1 MASIMCLRQRTL
13 KGFGTVSALQKTT
26 TMKLKL
32 KNIGALKHA
41 EVTLHRLC
49 VIAGENDN
57 GKSTIG
63 KVVFCIVKAISRYEE
78 DLQESK
84 KHELD
89 EKFEGLYFLLRKS
102 VQKDDAFIEHLD
114 FFRKLEFNP
123 IEDKE
128 LLPSIDTHLDKIFE
142 HQEFEKE
149 IKREILGFRDEIT
162 AILDRPE
169 NRNHSIQN
177 ALRKVFLS
185 EFDGV
190 LLRHGETEGSIQLFE
205 NDLTLIHIVVSN
217 NGIRLEGDVQR
228 IALNDAT
235 FVETPIILNMHD
247 VLSRSQTQLNLSR
260 KRTRVLG
267 LPTTTLHTKDLYD
280 KLRSPAGIFEIF
292 ELLEPE
298 MAQLLEEI
306 QEIIDGEIVYDRE
319 YRDFV
324 FVKQGQPVPIKNTAS
339 GIKVLGLLR
348 ILMINDFISKHSV
361 LILDEPENHLHP
373 KWQLKLAQI
382 LVKLVAAGFN
392 IMVSSHSPYLIE
404 ALQRGVERAK
414 LGQHAGFFLAENQS
428 ITDKDSLGDIFAAL
442 AAPFEEFQKMDAESL
457 RDE

>member
-26 TMKLKL
+26 TMKLIL
-32 KNIGALKHA
+32 ENIGALKHA

-78 DLQESK
+78 DLQKSK
-84 KHELD
+84 KHDLD

-102 VQKDDAFIEHLD
+102 VQKIDADFIEHLD

-217 NGIRLEGDVQR
+217 DDIRLEGDVQP
-228 IALNDAT
+228 IALKDAT

-280 KLRSPAGIFEIF
+280 KLRSPAGIFH
-292 ELLEPE
+292 LLEPE

-348 ILMINDFISKHSV
+348 ILMINDFIRKHSV

-404 ALQRGVERAK
+404 ALQRGGERAK